1 MVQVGTPLSRHRQK
15 SFGQTLSNSRQRSIC
30 IGAAVMVMAEWL
42 VAICFLIRI
51 GVRSVGGRDMDM
63 CVVVIRVGISQG
75 DSRPVGRMTDR
86 MLRLHHAVQVERH
99 QKGDAQPYA
108 KVADEVGQESGLL
121 LVLVAFSTAL
131 GKVTGGEITPASPR
145 F

>member
-1 MVQVGTPLSRHRQK
+1 MVQAGTPLSGHRQK

-30 IGAAVMVMAEWL
+30 IAAVMVMAEWL

-63 CVVVIRVGISQG
+63 CVGVIRVGISQG

-86 MLRLHHAVQVERH
+86 MLQLHHAVQVERH
-99 QKGDAQPYA
+99 QKGDAQTYA
-108 KVADEVGQESGLL
+108 KVANEVGQESELQWP
-121 LVLVAFSTAL
+121 S
-131 GKVTGGEITPASPR
+131 
-145 F
+145 